1 MEVITDFFFFLL
13 SVIFISLSGVM
24 TPGPL
29 FAVTVAKSFKSKIA
43 GVQISFGHGVVE
55 FPLMFLI
62 YFGFAQLLASIMTQ
76 IIIGLIGGIIM
87 IYMGYRM
94 IKAEKKTSEG
104 FEESRH
110 SSLITGILMTGANPY
125 FLLWW
130 ATIGAAL
137 IVKATA
143 FGFMGFLVFAITHW
157 LCDLFWNTFVSVTV
171 FKSRRFWTRR
181 VHNVIFSFCF
191 LVLVGFGA
199 WFIISALLQVANF
212 LA

>member
-1 MEVITDFFFFLL
+1 MEVITDFYFFLL

-29 FAVTVAKSFKSKIA
+29 FAVTVAKGFKDKIA
-43 GVQISFGHGVVE
+43 GVMISFGHGVIE

-62 YFGFAQLLASIMTQ
+62 YFGFAQLLASKVIQ
-76 IIIGLIGGIIM
+76 RVIGLIGGLIM
-87 IYMGYRM
+87 IYMGFKM
-94 IKAEKKTSEG
+94 VKTEKKTN
-104 FEESRH
+104 EESERVKH
-110 SSLITGILMTGANPY
+110 SSIVAGILTTGANPY

-137 IVKATA
+137 IVNATI

-157 LCDLFWNTFVSVTV
+157 LCDLCWNTFVSITV
-171 FKSRRFWTRR
+171 FKSRRFLTKK
-181 VHNVIFSFCF
+181 VYNVIFGFCF

-199 WFIISALLQVANF
+199 WFIISSLP
-212 LA
+212 